1 MKIRTFSNITRR
13 VLAVILCLL
22 LATTTLAMFSCN
34 EGEAPAASETE
45 KKPVET
51 DAPAEVAEVL
61 RVVKDIKT
69 GEAITE
75 DALETVSLRKVDI
88 PINAMTDKSA
98 VVGKYAASDLF
109 KGDFVFPVKLSAT
122 PIEEEV
128 IEDDNDEELDAIEYT
143 LITKYHAL
151 VKDGDYTA
159 AIKKAIEEN
168 PNATIYF
175 PDGEYGISETIEI
188 AAGAEK
194 GVSFRLAN
202 FATIK
207 ALDWADKTVPM
218 IRIGVEAE
226 TEGEKDIMDIRN
238 TYIMGGV
245 IDAAGKASGISLEGG
260 YDITLSNVTITGAYC
275 GLNVKCAPNALD
287 ATCAD
292 IENVNVIGNKEA
304 GSVGVLVEGT
314 FNTFTNMKISDVQY
328 ALKCTE
334 TGTNNVFRSIMA
346 VGTGLTGTDN
356 AGFWDLSDGNQYDIC
371 YSDQF
376 ATGFLISERARSV
389 YNGCVVSWWSAD
401 NDYHVGFRAE
411 GKLNS
416 TILYSKVYHDHTVA
430 TDAYLLVGADGGQ
443 GNVQYPIVQIVS
455 DAYNSVLNT
464 YCKTDIL
471 H

>member
-1 MKIRTFSNITRR
+1 MKIRKFSNISRR
-13 VLAVILCLL
+13 VLAVILCML
-22 LATTTLAMFSCN
+22 LAATTLSMFSCN
-34 EGEAPAASETE
+34 AGEGTAATEGGNKETAAPDELF
-45 KKPVET
+45 
-51 DAPAEVAEVL
+51 EVL
-61 RVVKDIKT
+61 RFAKDVKA

-98 VVGKYAASDLF
+98 IVGKYAVSDLF
-109 KGDFVFPVKLSAT
+109 KGDFIFPIKLSAT
-122 PIEEEV
+122 PIST
-128 IEDDNDEELDAIEYT
+128 EDTDVDVGEELDAIDYT
-143 LITKYHAL
+143 LITKYKSL

-175 PDGEYGISETIEI
+175 PDGEYGISETIVI
-188 AAGAEK
+188 SGDAEK

-202 FATIK
+202 YATIK
-207 ALDWADKTVPM
+207 ALNWEDKAAPM
-218 IRIGVEAE
+218 IRIGVEGESA
-226 TEGEKDIMDIRN
+226 EGEEDIFAIRN

-260 YDITLSNVTITGAYC
+260 YDITLSNITITGAYN
-275 GLNVKCAPNALD
+275 GLIVKCAPNDLD

-304 GSVGVLVEGT
+304 GAVGVLVEGT

-430 TDAYLLVGADGGQ
+430 TDAYLLVGTEGGA

-455 DAYNSVLNT
+455 DAYDSVLDQ
-464 YCKTDIL
+464 YCDTDIL

>member
-1 MKIRTFSNITRR
+1 MKIKTFSNMSRR

-22 LATTTLAMFSCN
+22 FATATLTMISCN
-34 EGEAPAASETE
+34 NDTETPDNEEPKATEAPDTL
-45 KKPVET
+45 V
-51 DAPAEVAEVL
+51 EVL
-61 RVVKDIKT
+61 RFVKDVKA

-75 DALETVSLRKVDI
+75 DALELVSLRDVDI
-88 PINAMTDKSA
+88 PINAMKDKSA
-98 VVGKYAASDLF
+98 IVGKYAVSDLF
-109 KGDFVFPVKLSAT
+109 KGDFVFPIKLSAT
-122 PIEEEV
+122 PLE
-128 IEDDNDEELDAIEYT
+128 NDEDVEFPDEDLTEINYT
-143 LITKYHAL
+143 LITKYHSLA
-151 VKDGDYTA
+151 KDGDYTA

-168 PNATIYF
+168 PAATIYF
-175 PDGEYGISETIEI
+175 PDGEYGISETIVI
-188 AAGAEK
+188 PAGAEK
-194 GVSFRLAN
+194 GVSFRLSN

-207 ALDWADKTVPM
+207 ALNWTDKSAPM
-218 IRIGVEAE
+218 IRIGVESA
-226 TEGEKDIMDIRN
+226 TAEGEKDIFDIRN

-260 YDITLSNVTITGAYC
+260 YDITLSNITIANAYN
-275 GLNVKCAPNALD
+275 GLTVKCAPNELG

-292 IENVNVIGNKEA
+292 IENVNVIGTKEK
-304 GSVGVLVEGT
+304 GSIGVLVEGT
-314 FNTFTNMKISDVQY
+314 HNTFTNMKISDVQY

-334 TGTNNVFRSIMA
+334 TGSNNVFRSIMA
-346 VGTGLTGTDN
+346 IGTALSGTDN

-389 YNGCVVSWWSAD
+389 YNGCAASWWSAD

-416 TILYSKVYHDHTVA
+416 TILYSRVQHEHEVA
-430 TDAYLLVGADGGQ
+430 TDAYLLVGADGGS

-455 DAYNSVLNT
+455 DEYASVLDK
-464 YCKTDIL
+464 YCDTDIL